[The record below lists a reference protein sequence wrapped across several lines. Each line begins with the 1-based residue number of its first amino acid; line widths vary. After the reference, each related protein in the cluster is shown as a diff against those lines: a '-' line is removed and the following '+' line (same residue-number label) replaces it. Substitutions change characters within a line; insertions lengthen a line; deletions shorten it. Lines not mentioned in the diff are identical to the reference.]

1 MKKPLN
7 ILVINTDWRDIFV
20 TSFQELSD
28 KLERDQLRPDFNN
41 FFFFS
46 WSTISYFKKR
56 DERFSSVHV
65 KTMWRSF
72 KPFIDL
78 LSILMV
84 PLMVRKYGFK
94 PDVVFIYDLGF
105 VVPAKILKWMYG
117 STVVLCMTN
126 MPEVYSRTRRFGS
139 IKALYSSVLERLFAP
154 MVDVGYTINVT
165 MKEYF
170 MHVGLPER
178 KIKIFA
184 SDTIFRDRKHLEQA
198 QAGRVREKYE
208 IHSDQKII
216 LSVGRLEAEKD
227 HPRLLEIF
235 SKLDKSFVLIILGR
249 GSLLGE
255 LQELARTLGIADRVI
270 FTGFVHR
277 EEIWDYYKDADLFI
291 LLSDAEALGLV
302 FWEAMYVGVPVIGS
316 QAPGIVETV
325 GTDGD
330 RGRLVEKGES
340 FESIKQKIDFC
351 LNPSEARDTMTVRA
365 KEYVITQLANKLT
378 INDVVEVL

>member
-7 ILVINTDWRDIFV
+7 ILVINTDWRDIFG

-46 WSTISYFKKR
+46 WSTVSYSKKR

-72 KPFIDL
+72 KPFMDL
-78 LSILMV
+78 FSIV
-84 PLMVRKYGFK
+84 TIPLVVRKSGFK
-94 PDVVFIYDLGF
+94 PDVIFIYDLGF

-117 STVVLCMTN
+117 ATIVLCMTN
-126 MPEVYSRTRRFGS
+126 MPEVYSRTRRFGW
-139 IKALYSSVLERLFAP
+139 IKGLYSSLLERLFARR
-154 MVDVGYTINVT
+154 VDVGYTINAT
-165 MKEYF
+165 MKEYLACT
-170 MHVGLPER
+170 GLPEN
-178 KIKIFA
+178 KIKVFA
-184 SDTIFRDRKHLEQA
+184 SDTIFRDRKHIEQA
-198 QAGRVREKYE
+198 QAGKVREKYG
-208 IHSDQKII
+208 IRDDQKII

-249 GSLLGE
+249 GSLLEE

-277 EEIWDYYKDADLFI
+277 EEIWDYYQDADLFI
-291 LLSDAEALGLV
+291 LLSTAEALGLV
-302 FWEAMYVGVPVIGS
+302 FWEAMYVGVPVVGS

-325 GTDGD
+325 GKDGE
-330 RGRLVEKGES
+330 RGRLVEDSEP

-351 LNPSEARDTMTVRA
+351 LNESEARNAMTVRA
-365 KEYVITQLANKLT
+365 KEYVLEQLANKLT
-378 INDVVEVL
+378 INDVI

>member
-7 ILVINTDWRDIFV
+7 ILVINTDWRDIFG

-28 KLERDQLRPDFNN
+28 KLERDQLRPDFNH

-46 WSTISYFKKR
+46 WSTVSYFKKR

-65 KTMWRSF
+65 KTIWRVF
-72 KPFIDL
+72 KPFTDL
-78 LSILMV
+78 LSIPMV
-84 PLMVRKYGFK
+84 PFMVRKYGFK

-105 VVPAKILKWMYG
+105 VIPAKILKWLYG

-126 MPEVYSRTRRFGS
+126 MPEVYSRTRRFGG
-139 IKALYSSVLERLFAP
+139 IKALYSALLEHLFAP
-154 MVDVGYTINVT
+154 IVDVGYTINAT

-170 MHVGLPER
+170 VRVGMPEQ

-184 SDTIFRDRKHLEQA
+184 SDTIFRDRKHIEQA
-198 QAGRVREKYE
+198 WGGKVREKYG
-208 IHSDQKII
+208 IRDNQKII

-255 LQELARTLGIADRVI
+255 LQELARTLGVADRVI

-302 FWEAMYVGVPVIGS
+302 FWEAMYIGVPVIGS

-340 FESIKQKIDFC
+340 FGSVKQKIYFC
-351 LNPSEARDTMTVRA
+351 LNPSEAQNAMTVRA
-365 KEYVITQLANKLT
+365 KEYVIEQLANKLT
-378 INDVVEVL
+378 VNDVV